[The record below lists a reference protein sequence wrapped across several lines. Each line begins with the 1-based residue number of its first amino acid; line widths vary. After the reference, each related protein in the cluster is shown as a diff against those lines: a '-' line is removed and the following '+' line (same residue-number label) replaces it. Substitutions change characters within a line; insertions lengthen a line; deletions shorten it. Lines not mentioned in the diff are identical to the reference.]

1 MPTPGCDAV
10 QPQPLFGNFVS
21 AAAVVAAVVDAGAAA
36 FAAALEMGRSVAWSV
51 DPAVVF
57 SKPIVSLAVVVVIGA
72 AICFA
77 EVSAWGLQP
86 IYQMSWFAIVLVVW
100 KLWFALVVFGV

>member
-1 MPTPGCDAV
+1 LSGSS
-10 QPQPLFGNFVS
+10 VS
-21 AAAVVAAVVDAGAAA
+21 AAVGVAAAVAAVDAGAAA
-36 FAAALEMGRSVAWSV
+36 FAAALEVGRSVAWSV
-51 DPAVVF
+51 DSAVVV
-57 SKPIVSLAVVVVIGA
+57 SKPIESFAVVYVEFGA